1 MIEISSASIA
11 FCLVLI
17 LVGLLL
23 VVLYFCEFGPR
34 GRGEM
39 MEDSYSNVLTT
50 VVEENCNKSKFMT
63 RWEVPWPLREATRK
77 TTMKQ
82 TMQWLKTAKGG
93 EDVEPIR
100 QTHIMRMTQKL
111 ANLTEYTR
119 DFMGWR
125 LNFILNGHKTCL
137 CVFHWDDIGTPVHK
151 SAQYAK
157 Q

>member
-1 MIEISSASIA
+1 MLMIEISSASIA

-23 VVLYFCEFGPR
+23 VVLYFCEFGSR

-77 TTMKQ
+77 NNNETND
-82 TMQWLKTAKGG
+82 AVIENCERRGG
-93 EDVEPIR
+93 CRTYSTE
-100 QTHIMRMTQKL
+100 THYENDSEISQPDRI
-111 ANLTEYTR
+111 YTR
-119 DFMGWR
+119 
-125 LNFILNGHKTCL
+125 
-137 CVFHWDDIGTPVHK
+137 FHGLTT
-151 SAQYAK
+151 
-157 Q
+157 